1 MQPIRVD
8 EDDGMRIRL
17 LVPILVAVAAL
28 PIALLIP
35 APMAGAHPAG
45 ALHDL
50 VDAAALRLQV
60 AEPVAAVK
68 WLDGGS
74 ITDPARAAQVLDAVG
89 ADAVGH
95 HVDPGYVRDIFTDQI
110 NVTEAIEYTR
120 FAQWKFDPA
129 GAPSAAPDLASSRTQ
144 IDGYNR
150 TVVEQ
155 IALHWDSLHSP
166 QCVTDLEAARDSVV
180 AARGLDP
187 LYQQALTAA
196 TRSYCRIT

>member
-1 MQPIRVD
+1 
-8 EDDGMRIRL
+8 MRIRL
-17 LVPILVAVAAL
+17 LVAVAAV
-28 PIALLIP
+28 PIALLAP
-35 APMAGAHPAG
+35 APEASADPAA

-50 VDAAALRLQV
+50 VDAAAQRLAV

-68 WLDGGS
+68 WLDGGP
-74 ITDPARAAQVLDAVG
+74 ITDPARAGQVLDAV
-89 ADAVGH
+89 ANDAVAHG
-95 HVDPGYVRDIFTDQI
+95 VDAGYVRDVFTDQI
-110 NVTEAIEYTR
+110 NATEGIEYTR

-150 TVVEQ
+150 TMVEQ

>member
-1 MQPIRVD
+1 
-8 EDDGMRIRL
+8 MRIRAV
-17 LVPILVAVAAL
+17 VPIAAL
-28 PIALLIP
+28 PIALLIS
-35 APMAGAHPAG
+35 APTAGADPAGG

-50 VDAAALRLQV
+50 VDAAAQRLQV

-68 WLDGGS
+68 WLDAGP

-89 ADAVGH
+89 ADAVAR
-95 HVDPGYVRDIFTDQI
+95 HVDAGYVRDVFTDQI
-110 NVTEAIEYTR
+110 NVTEGIEYTR

-129 GAPSAAPDLASSRTQ
+129 GAPSAAPDLAGLRAQ
-144 IDGYNR
+144 IDVYNH
-150 TVVEQ
+150 TMVEQ

-166 QCVTDLEAARDSVV
+166 QCVADLDAARDSVV